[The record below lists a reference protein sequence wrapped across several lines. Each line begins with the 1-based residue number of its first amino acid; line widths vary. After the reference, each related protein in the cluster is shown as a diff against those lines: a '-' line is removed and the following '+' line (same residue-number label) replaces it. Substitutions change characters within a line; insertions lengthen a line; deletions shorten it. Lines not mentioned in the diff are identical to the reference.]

1 MDRPPTPRPAT
12 RLDEITTIFQNI
24 DDPARFVLAYA
35 PAIRKYFLAIVH
47 NRDDAEEA
55 IQDFLV
61 KIIQTGFGNVQ
72 ADRGRFR
79 DYLKAAARNAALT
92 RLRQSS
98 VARRARARA
107 KELLPQSNETAERE
121 WCDEWR
127 RCVMERAWRS
137 LENYQIRTR
146 GNFAYTALQLV
157 LKHQD
162 EDARRLAIRA
172 SAVVRET
179 VSPEAFRKQ
188 LSRARRV
195 FARMLLTQ
203 VAETLQNPS
212 PDQVEDELADLG
224 LMQYVRD
231 FLPDDWRTSGI
242 LPNVE

>member
-1 MDRPPTPRPAT
+1 MDRPPTPRPAN
-12 RLDEITTIFQNI
+12 RLDQITTIFQNL
-24 DDPARFVLAYA
+24 DDPAKFVLAYA

-61 KIIQTGFGNVQ
+61 KIIQTGFRNIE

-79 DYLKAAARNAALT
+79 DYLKAAVRNAAIT
-92 RLRQSS
+92 RLRQSAA
-98 VARRARARA
+98 ARRAQARV
-107 KELLPQSNETAERE
+107 KEVLPESHETADRE

-127 RCVMERAWRS
+127 RCVVERAWRT
-137 LENYQIRTR
+137 LENYQVRTR

-157 LKHQD
+157 LKHHD
-162 EDARRLAIRA
+162 EDASRLAMRA
-172 SAVVRET
+172 SAVVRGT

-203 VAETLQNPS
+203 VAETLQDPS

-231 FLPDDWRTSGI
+231 FLPDDWRNSGI
-242 LPNVE
+242 LPSVE